1 MLTKHEVM
9 EWFEANTSACEE
21 FMNED
26 LWETKYDVK
35 EAFEGWEY
43 ESVDHYG
50 GEDQGSTYYTVWK
63 FSNGEE
69 EFFLR
74 FDGYYQSHY
83 GTAYETFNEVKPKKV
98 EQIVWN

>member
-1 MLTKHEVM
+1 MLTKHEIM

-26 LWETKYDVK
+26 LWETKDDVK
-35 EAFEGWEY
+35 AALEGWKY
-43 ESVDHYG
+43 KSVDYYG

-74 FDGYYQSHY
+74 FDGFYQSHY
-83 GTAYETFNEVKPKKV
+83 GTDYETFNEVKPKKV
-98 EQIVWN
+98 EKIEWT